1 MSMNSRFS
9 VIVVLAG
16 LGFGCGQ
23 LPLSPTEQMASGP
36 PPPQA
41 AAAHAA
47 SGAAAHAASGT
58 FAQTAV
64 TSIDVRS
71 AGPNTVIEQT
81 SEGTLTGTL
90 AGTFDDDVKVV
101 IHPNGSFT
109 ANFTITCVCT
119 VDGKQGVVRMVAT
132 DRGQRISPDV
142 ASFSGRVVITGAS
155 GALTGLGGVLKIEG
169 TVDVP
174 TGLATYD
181 YDGTIRFTP

>member
-1 MSMNSRFS
+1 MGMNSRFS

-16 LGFGCGQ
+16 LGFGCGRM
-23 LPLSPTEQMASGP
+23 PLSPTEQMASGP
-36 PPPQA
+36 LFPAQA
-41 AAAHAA
+41 V
-47 SGAAAHAASGT
+47 AAHAASGT

-81 SEGTLTGTL
+81 GEGTLTGTL
-90 AGTFDDDVKVV
+90 AGAFDDEVRVV
-101 IHPNGSFT
+101 IHPNGTFT

-132 DRGQRISPDV
+132 DHGQLISADV

-174 TGLATYD
+174 TGLSTYD